1 MGASERR
8 LYPITYLIPM
18 NTTMYPQWAGYHKP
32 LTQSEALF
40 QLSIVFL
47 VPLAV
52 TMAAMSALQ
61 GCIHLFSNLCRRK
74 AVAAPPEPE
83 PTFEDQVESEITLLD
98 EDIQTL
104 KKELTTLAEGLLA
117 FNTELSNLKA
127 EFAAVKVAANESQD
141 LALRAAKMA
150 QSALSTDLKNST
162 ETCRMAMQ
170 NDINRIMAWLGAGPY
185 ITSSSALN
193 PMMYQRPPVTA
204 EDLRAIAIKQGC
216 AEAKMRAD
224 IERMFPTHPDPV
236 ADLKRRILYAYSQN
250 DKSVKAN

>member
-1 MGASERR
+1 
-8 LYPITYLIPM
+8 M
-18 NTTMYPQWAGYHKP
+18 NTTMYPQWPGYQKP
-32 LTQSEALF
+32 LTHSEVLF

-61 GCIHLFSNLCRRK
+61 GCIHLFSELCRRK
-74 AVAAPPEPE
+74 TVAAAPEPEPE
-83 PTFEDQVESEITLLD
+83 PTFEDHVESEITLLD

-117 FNTELSNLKA
+117 FNTELSNLKT
-127 EFAAVKVAANESQD
+127 EFAAVKAAANESQD

-162 ETCRMAMQ
+162 ETCRIAMQ
-170 NDINRIMAWLGAGPY
+170 NDINRIMAWLGSGPY

-216 AEAKMRAD
+216 AETRMRAD

-250 DKSVKAN
+250 DKSVKAS